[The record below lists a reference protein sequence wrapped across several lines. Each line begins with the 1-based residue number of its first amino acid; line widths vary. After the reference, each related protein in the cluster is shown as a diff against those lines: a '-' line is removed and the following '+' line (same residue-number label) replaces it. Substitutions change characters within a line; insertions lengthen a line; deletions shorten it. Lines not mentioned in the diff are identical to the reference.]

1 MTDLVRPEH
10 TTYHRRKPQEAA
22 GLADL
27 LLSRQQITRSLEVH
41 AARADLPRVTSEFAM
56 QVLHFS

>member
-10 TTYHRRKPQEAA
+10 TTHHRRKPQEAA

-27 LLSRQQITRSLEVH
+27 LLSRQQITRSLVH